1 MLFFPTF
8 FVPKMNKFYFSPRPK
23 FHFSLIPK
31 LSTSTKISTKTAK
44 KRPTIGKYAKNKEMP
59 SGLDNKGPN
68 GTAQHAKARIDS
80 KGVLCE
86 VKGL

>member
-1 MLFFPTF
+1 MFHAKIFFDI
-8 FVPKMNKFYFSPRPK
+8 FSIP
-23 FHFSLIPK
+23 SLP
-31 LSTSTKISTKTAK
+31 LLWSSTKKNTKTAK
-44 KRPTIGKYAKNKEMP
+44 KRPITGKYSKKLKMP
-59 SGLDNKGPN
+59 PGLDNKGPN